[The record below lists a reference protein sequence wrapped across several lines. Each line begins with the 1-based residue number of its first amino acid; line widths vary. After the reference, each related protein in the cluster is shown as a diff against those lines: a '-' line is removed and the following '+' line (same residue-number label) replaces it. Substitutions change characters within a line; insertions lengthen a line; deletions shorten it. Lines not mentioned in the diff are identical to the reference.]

1 MNADLEFLSDQEK
14 AAFAT
19 PSNRVISP
27 GFQRNQEKIALPG
40 YTFIHSRVRQ
50 CISLIS
56 INQFQPFFKHQHYAV
71 PE

>member
-1 MNADLEFLSDQEK
+1 MDADLEFLSDQEK
-14 AAFAT
+14 AVFTA
-19 PSNRVISP
+19 PSTRVISP
-27 GFQRNQEKIALPG
+27 GFQWNREKFTLPG